1 MKEVRIYLNGKT
13 KKISYTSEEDI
24 KAAISKEE
32 NVYVVQKTRSGKKN
46 EDFSIS
52 KLTYENGK
60 FDKIEEKYISEI
72 KLDSKNI
79 YLFEI
84 GLFIDI
90 YNNIFKNIENNNL
103 KYRSLIKLIND
114 NEELLHNKKSDSNSV
129 NKKEKR
135 EYREYHNKKLLEGYQ
150 FFNDSRFY
158 TLEMLIIVD
167 NINYYYENRLKF
179 DEIKTILYGADDE
192 AEIHLDYIKDIE
204 KNKKTIKELDKIKK
218 TLKLPPDSLPKIKRE
233 SIDTIIKILLRKKRD

>member
-1 MKEVRIYLNGKT
+1 MEVRIYLNGKT
-13 KKISYTSEEDI
+13 KKIPYISEKDI
-24 KAAISKEE
+24 KKLVKEE
-32 NVYVVQKTRSGKKN
+32 NVYIIQKTRSGKKN

-52 KLTYENGK
+52 KLIYKNGK

-72 KLDSKNI
+72 KLNSNNI

-90 YNNIFKNIENNNL
+90 YNNIFKELENKDLEYIEL
-103 KYRSLIKLIND
+103 VELVND
-114 NEELLHNKKSDSNSV
+114 KQKVLHNINSV
-129 NKKEKR
+129 KEEVRK
-135 EYREYHNKKLLEGYQ
+135 YREYHKNELFEGYKL
-150 FFNDSRFY
+150 FKNTIY
-158 TLEMLIIVD
+158 YKLEMLIIAD
-167 NINYYYENRLKF
+167 NINYYYKNKLDFKK
-179 DEIKTILYGADDE
+179 IKTILYGADDE